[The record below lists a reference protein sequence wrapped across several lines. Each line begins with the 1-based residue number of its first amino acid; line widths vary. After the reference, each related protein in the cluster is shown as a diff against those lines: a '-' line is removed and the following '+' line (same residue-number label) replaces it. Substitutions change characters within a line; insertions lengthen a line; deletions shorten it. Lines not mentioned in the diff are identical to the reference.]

1 MSVIPLALGQTVVT
15 TKEEF
20 DHSGGRHGTALLIQN
35 FDEGQLVGGSP
46 NLSYDLRIGA
56 VYKDHR
62 DGGRRDVP
70 DNGSIVLLPGSAIII
85 ETEEDLHMPFGM
97 FGYVVPRVWWLQKGI
112 SNTLSKVDPG
122 YNGHLLVTLFNLGR
136 NTETILRKDRF
147 CSLVVHRVGTD
158 PKVSDPKVCLY
169 DKPAKRITDPLH
181 LITAWQR
188 ARNVIEAHPATATL
202 ILAIVSVILTVAT
215 AALAIEDSHLRA
227 TVGTLNKLL
236 GR

>member
-1 MSVIPLALGQTVVT
+1 MSVIPPALGQTVVK

-20 DHSGGRHGTALLIQN
+20 DLSGGRNGSALLIQN
-35 FDEGQLVGGSP
+35 FDEGQLVAGSP

-62 DGGRRDVP
+62 DGGRRDLP
-70 DNGSIVLLPGSAIII
+70 DDGSEDSFITLLPGGAVVI
-85 ETEEDLHMPFGM
+85 ETEEDLHMPRGM
-97 FGYVVPRVWWLQKGI
+97 FGYIVPRVKWLQEGV

-136 NTETILRKDRF
+136 KTATIPRKECF

-158 PKVSDPKVCLY
+158 PDVFLY
-169 DKPAKRITDPLH
+169 DKPAKRITGPLH
-181 LITAWQR
+181 KVTAWQK
-188 ARNVIEAHPATATL
+188 ARNIIEAHPATATL
-202 ILAIVSVILTVAT
+202 ILAIVSLILTFVT
-215 AALAIEDSHLRA
+215 AALAIEDFHLRA
-227 TVGTLNKLL
+227 TVSALNKLL